1 MLSCVLTTAP
11 GDFTAVQN
19 LLAFML
25 GVNELC
31 TTVIPILDDS
41 FLEDNETFSV
51 VLSAIDQAVSLDP
64 ASATVIIVD
73 NEG

>member
-1 MLSCVLTTAP
+1 MT
-11 GDFTAVQN
+11 N
-19 LLAFML
+19 LLVFMFRQGAL
-25 GVNELC
+25 ESCIYG
-31 TTVIPILDDS
+31 IFIIDDS

-51 VLSAIDQAVSLDP
+51 VLSAIDPAVSLDP

>member
-1 MLSCVLTTAP
+1 MLPCVHTTAP
-11 GDFTAVQN
+11 GDYISVQN
-19 LLAFML
+19 LLTFMP

-31 TTVIPILDDS
+31 TTMIPILDDS

-51 VLSAIDQAVSLDP
+51 VLSAIDPAVSLDP